1 VITRLITGLVV
12 IFMLAPVVTV
22 VWMSFTP
29 SAQFVLPLTEFS
41 LRWYREAFAY
51 SGFTKAFFLSLRL
64 GLMAAAIAVTLSFFA
79 AYALVRSERLRGKGA
94 LEALFFSPLVMP
106 SVALGIAMLQYV
118 NAIGLYN
125 EMAGMVLAHAII
137 VTPFAVRLFLS
148 SLKAVPIEVE
158 WAAMN
163 LGASRTRMLL
173 TIVLPTCRRG
183 AIAAF
188 LLCFLMSFSEVT
200 VTIFMAGPAQQTLPV
215 RIYNYLTD
223 QVDPTVAA
231 VSSMIVFLSIS
242 LMFVIDRL
250 GGLKG
255 GAK

>member
-1 VITRLITGLVV
+1 MITRVITTLVV
-12 IFMLAPVVTV
+12 AFMLAPVVTV

-29 SAQFVLPLTEFS
+29 GGQFLLPLTDFS
-41 LRWYREAFAY
+41 LRWYREVFSY
-51 SGFTKAFFLSLRL
+51 SGFTNSFLLSMRL
-64 GLMAAAIAVTLSFFA
+64 GLAAAALAVTLSFFA
-79 AYALVRSERLRGKGA
+79 AYALVRSQHLPGKA
-94 LEALFFSPLVMP
+94 LLEAFFFSPLIMP

-125 EMAGMVLAHAII
+125 EMTGLVLAHAVI

-163 LGASRTRMLL
+163 LGASRARMLL

-183 AIAAF
+183 AVAAF

-231 VSSMIVFLSIS
+231 VSSMIIFISIFLMV
-242 LMFVIDRL
+242 LIDRL
-250 GGLKG
+250 GGLRS